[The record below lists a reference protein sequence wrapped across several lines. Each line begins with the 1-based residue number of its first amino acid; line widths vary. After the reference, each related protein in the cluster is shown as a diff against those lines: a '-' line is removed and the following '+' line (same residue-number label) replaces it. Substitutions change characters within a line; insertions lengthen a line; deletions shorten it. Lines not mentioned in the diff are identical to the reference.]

1 MARHPTQ
8 SPPDAPSSL
17 VGPGP
22 SAIMMKQLFT
32 LAVFFI
38 SVAVAPVATV
48 SAGPSPIPVI
58 FDTDTDTDTDIGF
71 DIDDTWALDTTG
83 SIQLIGKTYQREFH
97 RHVRDAVARK
107 DGFLKGLFHG

>member
-1 MARHPTQ
+1 
-8 SPPDAPSSL
+8 
-17 VGPGP
+17 
-22 SAIMMKQLFT
+22 MMKQLFT

-48 SAGPSPIPVI
+48 SAGPSPSPVI
-58 FDTDTDTDTDIGF
+58 FDTDTDIGF